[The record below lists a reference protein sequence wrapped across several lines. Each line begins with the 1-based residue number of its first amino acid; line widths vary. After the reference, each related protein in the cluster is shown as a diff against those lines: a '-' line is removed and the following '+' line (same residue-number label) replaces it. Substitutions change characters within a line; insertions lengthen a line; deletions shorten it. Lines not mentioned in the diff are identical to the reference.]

1 MSFAIPRPALMLGL
15 AGLLPF
21 LYAALAGQ
29 EPRLELDLAPALL
42 VAEVYGLVIFA
53 YMSGVFWGFA
63 VAGKKAAGDAGWRWL
78 GLAVAPAVVMVL
90 ALVVEPGR
98 QADLLLIGFPALLPI
113 DFVFQRAGLAP
124 RWWLALRL
132 LLTAVVVACLWLAV
146 SGAGEAL

>member
-1 MSFAIPRPALMLGL
+1 MSFAIPRPALLLGL

-29 EPRLELDLAPALL
+29 EPRLELEIAPALL

-78 GLAVAPAVVMVL
+78 GLSVAPAVVMVL

-98 QADLLLIGFPALLPI
+98 QIDLLLVGFPLLLPI
-113 DFVFQRAGLAP
+113 DFVFQRAKLAP
-124 RWWLALRL
+124 RWWFALRL
-132 LLTAVVVACLWLAV
+132 LLTAVVTGCLWLAA